1 MKRAQ
6 ASRDAHHQ
14 ARPVEHRPDQRSHHV
29 RQTAD
34 WTVLAFLAGDN
45 NLENALLDDFNE
57 MERVGSRPGSVEI
70 LAQMDRPEGARRYY
84 VTRDTNPQRIGS
96 KLLADLGPTNTG
108 DPRVLEDFI
117 GFGARSFPSRA
128 TMLILSNHG
137 SGCYVP
143 ASMLHR
149 HGAPSRRELLT
160 RATPRLR
167 RSLFHTTRERL
178 LQLEPGSRGIAY
190 DDGSADCLDNRELK
204 EVLRHAHQ
212 ALGRKVDVVGMDAC
226 LMTMLEVAY
235 QIRDHAQVLVG
246 SEEVE
251 PGNGWPN
258 DAILRDLTARPGMG
272 AVDLASTVVRRYVE
286 SYQGTG
292 AEATQSAIDLSRLDD
307 VVAAVDA
314 LAGRLLAGLRSRDL
328 QAAVHEAWRR
338 TLRFYENF
346 YVDVHDFAGNLA
358 AATGARDVRSACA
371 GVQHAIEGHGARSP
385 IIAQAHGGARLR
397 AATGLSIYFPPFRD
411 PSAFYRDLD
420 FARRTR
426 WAEFLDGYLG
436 SRD

>member
-1 MKRAQ
+1 MTVV
-6 ASRDAHHQ
+6 RDRDSADSVCKLDAKPNARRRPSPPAH
-14 ARPVEHRPDQRSHHV
+14 
-29 RQTAD
+29 

-70 LAQMDRPEGARRYY
+70 LAQMDRPGGARRYY

-96 KLLADLGPTNTG
+96 KLLADMGPTNTG

-128 TMLILSNHG
+128 TMLVLSNHG

-167 RSLFHTTRERL
+167 RALFHTTRARL
-178 LQLEPGSRGIAY
+178 LQLEPASRGIAY

-204 EVLRHAHQ
+204 EVLRHAH
-212 ALGRKVDVVGMDAC
+212 ATLGRKVDVVGMDAC

-235 QIRDHAQVLVG
+235 QIRDHAQILVG

-251 PGNGWPN
+251 PGNGWPH
-258 DAILRDLTARPGMG
+258 DAILRDLTARPAMG
-272 AVDLASTVVRRYVE
+272 SVDLASTIVRRYVE

-307 VVAAVDA
+307 IVTTVDTLAA
-314 LAGRLLAGLRSRDL
+314 RLLASLRSRDL
-328 QAAVHEAWRR
+328 QAAVHDAWRR
-338 TLRFYENF
+338 TLRFFDNF

-358 AATGARDVRSACA
+358 AATTARDVRAACA
-371 GVQHAIEGHGARSP
+371 DVQHAIEGTTSP
-385 IIAQAHGGARLR
+385 IIAQAHAGARLR
-397 AATGLSIYFPPFRD
+397 AAAGLSIYFPPFRN
-411 PSAFYRDLD
+411 PSAFYTDLE

-426 WAEFLDGYLG
+426 WVEFLDAYVGTAK
-436 SRD
+436 